1 MSTAPSVTLSS
12 NDYAYVRGL
21 VRERAA
27 IVLEDGKE
35 YLVEARLTPVARKE
49 GFGALAEYIGRMRTQ
64 IYGPLHRKAVEAMT
78 INETSFFRDWRPF
91 EVLRKTVLPEV
102 IAKNQGIKSLNIWSA
117 ASSSGQEAY
126 SLAILLREHFSQ
138 IANWQVKVHG
148 SDLSTEM
155 VERSRTG
162 KYLQIEVNRGM
173 PAPLLVKHFVRT
185 GLEWHVKDDI
195 RRMVDFQQGNL
206 AAEWPHLPKMDIV
219 LLRNVMIYFD
229 AETKKRILQ
238 KMRSLLKPGGL
249 LFLGAAETTLNL
261 DNSYERLTAEGTS
274 YYRSPG

>member
-1 MSTAPSVTLSS
+1 MTNPPATLSPT
-12 NDYAYVRGL
+12 DYAYIRGL

-35 YLVEARLTPVARKE
+35 YLVEARLTPVARRE
-49 GFGALAEYIGRMRTQ
+49 GFGSLEEYLQRLRSQ
-64 IYGPLHRKAVEAMT
+64 PSGPLHRKAVEAMT

-102 IAKNQGIKSLNIWSA
+102 VAKNTALKSLHIWSA

-126 SLAILLREHFSQ
+126 SLAILLKEHFPQVLSGW
-138 IANWQVKVHG
+138 NVKVHG
-148 SDLSTEM
+148 SDVSTEM

-162 KYLQIEVNRGM
+162 KYLQLEVNRGM
-173 PAPLLVKHFVRT
+173 PAPLLVKHFLRT
-185 GLEWHVKDDI
+185 GLDWHVKDDI
-195 RRMVDFQQGNL
+195 KKLVEFQQGNL
-206 AAEWPHLPKMDIV
+206 AGEWPSLPKMDII

-229 AETKKRILQ
+229 TDTKKRILQ
-238 KMRSLLKPGGL
+238 RMRGLLKPGGL

-261 DNSYERLTAEGTS
+261 DGAYERLTAEGTS
-274 YYRSPG
+274 YYRAPL

>member
-1 MSTAPSVTLSS
+1 MTNPPVTLSPA
-12 NDYAYVRGL
+12 DYVYIRGL

-35 YLVEARLTPVARKE
+35 YLVEARLTPVARRE
-49 GFGALAEYIGRMRTQ
+49 GFGSLEEYLQRLRSQ
-64 IYGPLHRKAVEAMT
+64 PYGPLHRKAVEAMT

-102 IAKNQGIKSLNIWSA
+102 VAKNTAQRSLHIWSA

-126 SLAILLREHFSQ
+126 SLAILLKEHFPQVVSGW
-138 IANWQVKVHG
+138 NVKVHG
-148 SDLSTEM
+148 SDVSIEM

-162 KYLQIEVNRGM
+162 KYLQLEVNRGM
-173 PAPLLVKHFVRT
+173 PAPLLVKHFLRT
-185 GLEWHVKDDI
+185 GLEWHVKDD
-195 RRMVDFQQGNL
+195 VKKLVEFQQGNL
-206 AAEWPHLPKMDIV
+206 AGEWPSLPKMDII

-229 AETKKRILQ
+229 TDTKKRILQ
-238 KMRSLLKPGGL
+238 RMRGLLKPGGL

-261 DNSYERLTAEGTS
+261 DGAYERLTAEGTS
-274 YYRSPG
+274 YYRAPL

>member
-1 MSTAPSVTLSS
+1 MTNPPVTLSPP
-12 NDYAYVRGL
+12 DYAYVRGL

-49 GFGALAEYIGRMRTQ
+49 GFSSLEEFISRLRSQ
-64 IYGPLHRKAVEAMT
+64 VYGTLHRKAVEAMT

-91 EVLRKTVLPEV
+91 EVLRKTVLPELLV
-102 IAKNQGIKSLNIWSA
+102 KNAASKTLHLWSA

-126 SLAILLREHFSQ
+126 STAILLREHFPQ
-138 IANWQVKVHG
+138 LGNWQVRVYG
-148 SDLSTEM
+148 SDVSTEM
-155 VERSRTG
+155 VERSRQG

-185 GLEWHVKDDI
+185 GLEWHVKDEI
-195 RRMVDFQQGNL
+195 KKMVEFQQGNL
-206 AAEWPHLPKMDIV
+206 AGDWPTLPRMDVV

-229 AETKKRILQ
+229 TDTKKRILSR
-238 KMRSLLKPGGL
+238 MRSLLKPGGL

-261 DNSYERLTAEGTS
+261 DNAYERLTAEGTS
-274 YYRSPG
+274 YYRNPA